1 MESDKIIAC
10 DCGAQVRLPADAG
23 QRVFRC
29 PACKTALALT
39 LDAKVLSTRQLAA
52 GEPGA
57 TCPICQTAVAAD
69 EFVVSCPGCDQIHHR
84 ECWSEIGGCGT
95 YGCTQAPAIDK
106 SAASAPVATSAW
118 GDTKTCPMCGEKI
131 KSIALRCRYCGT
143 DFDTADPQTMTDL
156 HRRASRIGQQKN
168 LKTNT
173 ALLFAMSLTG
183 CLAPL
188 AGLIS
193 SAYLLPKRE
202 QLAKCGPL
210 YSFLAWGALIISGLF
225 TVLIAVAVLFDLTV

>member
-1 MESDKIIAC
+1 MESETIITC
-10 DCGAQVRLPADAG
+10 DCGARVRLPKESGNRA
-23 QRVFRC
+23 FRC

-39 LDAKVLSTRQLAA
+39 VDAKVLSAHQLTA

-57 TCPICQTAVAAD
+57 TCPICQTAIAAE
-69 EFVVSCPGCDQIHHR
+69 EFVVTCPVCDQVHHR

-106 SAASAPVATSAW
+106 SQATAPVATSAW

-143 DFDTADPQTMTDL
+143 DFHTADPLTINDL
-156 HRRASRIGQQKN
+156 HRRAGRVDEQKK

-173 ALLFAMSLTG
+173 IWLFALSLTG

-188 AGLIS
+188 IGLIS
-193 SAYLLPKRE
+193 SAYLLPKRAE
-202 QLAKCGPL
+202 LAKCGPL
-210 YSFLAWGALIISGLF
+210 FSFLAWGALIISGLF
-225 TVLIAVAVLFDLTV
+225 TSLIAVAVLFEAT

>member
-1 MESDKIIAC
+1 MESDTIIAC
-10 DCGAQVRLPADAG
+10 GCGAKVRLPTKSAH
-23 QRVFRC
+23 RVFRC

-39 LDAKVLSTRQLAA
+39 LDAKVLSSRQLAPGDA
-52 GEPGA
+52 GA
-57 TCPICQTAVAAD
+57 TCPICQTAVAAE
-69 EFVVSCPGCDQIHHR
+69 EFVVSCPVCDQVHHR

-95 YGCTQAPAIDK
+95 YGCTQAPVIDK

-131 KSIALRCRYCGT
+131 KSIALRCRYCET
-143 DFDTADPQTMTDL
+143 DFDTADPLTMDDL
-156 HRRASRIGQQKN
+156 HRRAGRVDELKK

-173 ALLFAMSLTG
+173 VWLFAVSLTG
-183 CLAPL
+183 CLAPI

-210 YSFLAWGALIISGLF
+210 YSFLAWGALVVSGLF
-225 TVLIAVAVLFDLTV
+225 TALIAVSVLFELT

>member
-1 MESDKIIAC
+1 MESDTIIAC
-10 DCGAQVRLPADAG
+10 SCGAQVRLPTDAA

-29 PACKTALALT
+29 PACKSALALT
-39 LDAKVLSTRQLAA
+39 LDAKVLSSRQLTA

-69 EFVVSCPGCDQIHHR
+69 EFVVSCPVCDQVHHR

-95 YGCTQAPAIDK
+95 YGCTQAPKIEK
-106 SAASAPVATSAW
+106 SEASAPTATSAW

-131 KSIALRCRYCGT
+131 KSIALRCRYCES
-143 DFDTADPQTMTDL
+143 DFDTAEPQTMIDL
-156 HRRASRIGQQKN
+156 HRRAGRIREQRA

-173 ALLFAMSLTG
+173 AWLFALSLTG
-183 CLAPL
+183 CLGPL
-188 AGLIS
+188 IGLIS

-202 QLAKCGPL
+202 ELSKCGPL

-225 TVLIAVAVLFDLTV
+225 TVLIAVAVLFDLT